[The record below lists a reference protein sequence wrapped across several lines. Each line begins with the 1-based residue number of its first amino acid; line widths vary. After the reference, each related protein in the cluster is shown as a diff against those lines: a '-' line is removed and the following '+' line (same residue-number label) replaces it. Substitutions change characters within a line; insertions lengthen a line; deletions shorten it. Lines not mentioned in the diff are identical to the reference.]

1 MVMIRLATEAD
12 LPHLPEIETQA
23 ATLFTSVDL
32 AGLFA
37 ADTLSLDQY
46 RAYQQAGRLWVALED
61 DRPVGF
67 IAMSFIEDH
76 AHIDEV
82 DVHPDYGRRGV
93 GRALIETVCGWAA
106 SHNCT
111 AVTLSTQSNVPWNRP
126 FYEKLGFKVMP
137 AEM

>member
-1 MVMIRLATEAD
+1 MIRLATEAD

-23 ATLFTSVDL
+23 ATLFASVDL

-82 DVHPDYGRRGV
+82 DVHPDYGLRGV
-93 GRALIETVCGWAA
+93 GRAILATAA
-106 SHNCT
+106 VAPPERGKKGEKGGQALT
-111 AVTLSTQSNVPWNRP
+111 TLTKPPRQ
-126 FYEKLGFKVMP
+126 
-137 AEM
+137 